1 MSEGQTVRFD
11 GWALHK
17 DVGELAKNG
26 RRIRL
31 QDQPLQV
38 LDELLSHP
46 GELVTREQLIA
57 RLWPKV
63 VVDFDTG
70 LNSAVRKLR
79 IALGDVAETP
89 RYIETVPRRGY
100 RFIGT
105 IDPPVMDAA
114 STPPPAHR
122 AAVSSHEPP
131 APSPVQPPDD
141 DAEGRRPTVRA
152 RRLRAYAAVAIAAVA
167 VVLLIA
173 LPRVFDLRRE
183 LSAIAEYEGRAPR
196 ANLAARTL
204 AVLPLHTSATD
215 DAGVLLAQSVAD
227 LIRNRLAALKDLT
240 VVASSS
246 TSGLTDSHANLRSI
260 GEKLHAQ
267 VLLKGG
273 VDRAGERLRL
283 DVQLVDAQ
291 SGEQLWSGAFDRPL
305 TEVATIRE
313 EIFQQVAGV
322 LRVPVAPAASNAAA
336 GSSISLDAYQ
346 VYIRAQHLLAS
357 STVADAQKA
366 VELFRRATMLDP
378 SFARAYLGLGQAL
391 QASSD
396 KTIPGARSDA
406 HWVAGHAPVP
416 ESAIQGT
423 RTYEV
428 YARAAK
434 AFDRALELNPALGEA
449 WIERARLTRDP
460 VKAEELYRKGLELAP
475 NYGTGYV
482 HYANFLFRES
492 RAGEAID
499 TITRASQIDPLT
511 PELYQIHAFFLMVT
525 RSDVAGHDRLMR
537 EALAINPRLPS
548 ALRQLAQSRWEYS
561 GEFADAAQLIERAIA
576 VDPKWAPSR
585 TLARDIYLD
594 LGDRAAAVAAL
605 GDSLPPDAK
614 MEIAQYDGDRK
625 RAAALLADVHLESSH
640 DTSGSLAPTAEA
652 IRDGAVATGGVDP
665 AVRLLGSAYAAR
677 EKSPPMW
684 SRGFSLVY
692 AHTLVLAGEVERGR
706 RLAESTLGLVDTHGV
721 GRTENWF
728 SRERAAAFAVLR
740 DDGRTLDELEIS
752 VRTGK
757 LYRWWYL
764 AGHDPLYAHLRG
776 NPRFQML
783 DGQARQ
789 HIDRQRALLEEMR
802 RKGAVPRRAE

>member
-1 MSEGQTVRFD
+1 MSEGHTVRFD

-17 DVGELAKNG
+17 DVGELAKDG

-38 LDELLSHP
+38 LDELLAHP

-183 LSAIAEYEGRAPR
+183 LSALAEYEGRAPR

-215 DAGVLLAQSVAD
+215 DAGVLLAQSVTD
-227 LIRNRLAALKDLT
+227 LIRNRLAALEDLT

-291 SGEQLWSGAFDRPL
+291 SGEQLWSSAFDRPL

-313 EIFQQVAGV
+313 EIFRQVAGV
-322 LRVPVAPAASNAAA
+322 LRVPVEPCGEQRCRGQQYQPRRLSALHPRPA
-336 GSSISLDAYQ
+336 G
-346 VYIRAQHLLAS
+346 LLAS
-357 STVADAQKA
+357 STVADAQRA
-366 VELFRRATMLDP
+366 VELFRRATILDP
-378 SFARAYLGLGQAL
+378 GFARAYLGLGQAL
-391 QASSD
+391 QASGD

-416 ESAIQGT
+416 ESDVQGT

-428 YARAAK
+428 YARAAR

-449 WIERARLTRDP
+449 WIERARLARDP

-482 HYANFLFRES
+482 HYANFLLRES
-492 RAGEAID
+492 RTGEAIE

-548 ALRQLAQSRWEYS
+548 TLRQLAQSRWEYS

-576 VDPKWAPSR
+576 VDPQWAPSR

-625 RAAALLADVHLESSH
+625 RAAALLA
-640 DTSGSLAPTAEA
+640 G
-652 IRDGAVATGGVDP
+652 R
-665 AVRLLGSAYAAR
+665 
-677 EKSPPMW
+677 SP
-684 SRGFSLVY
+684 G
-692 AHTLVLAGEVERGR
+692 VLARKQRLTGVNGGSDSRRCSRHGR
-706 RLAESTLGLVDTHGV
+706 
-721 GRTENWF
+721 
-728 SRERAAAFAVLR
+728 
-740 DDGRTLDELEIS
+740 
-752 VRTGK
+752 VRTCREAPRVRVRRPGGIASDVEP
-757 LYRWWYL
+757 RVF
-764 AGHDPLYAHLRG
+764 AGIRAH
-776 NPRFQML
+776 
-783 DGQARQ
+783 A
-789 HIDRQRALLEEMR
+789 
-802 RKGAVPRRAE
+802 GACG